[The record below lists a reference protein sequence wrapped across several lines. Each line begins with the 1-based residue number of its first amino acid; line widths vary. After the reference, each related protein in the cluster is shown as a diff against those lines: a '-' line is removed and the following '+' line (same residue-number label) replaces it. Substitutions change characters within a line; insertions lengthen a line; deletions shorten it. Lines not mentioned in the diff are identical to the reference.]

1 MRRSTR
7 TWIVGSTL
15 FGIAAILGLTGLSS
29 CTPRAPG
36 GASGTAATPAVMT
49 LEQKIGRG
57 RYLVTVASCGD
68 CHTPG
73 TLYGAPDSSR
83 SLSGSELGWV
93 GPWGT
98 SYPSNLTPDPE
109 TGIGK
114 WSEGD
119 IIKAIKR
126 GVKPDGS
133 PVLPPMA
140 WPNLAH
146 LTDGDASAIA
156 AFLKSIPPVVHAVP
170 ANVRPGQKALGPV
183 IVFPPPSAWDA
194 PKAPPAAIP
203 PATGS

>member
-1 MRRSTR
+1 M
-7 TWIVGSTL
+7 L
-15 FGIAAILGLTGLSS
+15 FGIAAILGLAGLTS
-29 CTPRAPG
+29 CASRAPG

-49 LEQKIGRG
+49 PEQKIERG
-57 RYLVTVASCGD
+57 RYLVTIGSCGD

-73 TLYGAPDSSR
+73 AFYGAADSAR
-83 SLSGSELGWV
+83 MFAGSELGWV

-119 IIKAIKR
+119 IINAIKR
-126 GVKPDGS
+126 GVKADGS
-133 PVLPPMA
+133 PIMPPMP
-140 WPNLAH
+140 WPNLAY
-146 LTDGDASAIA
+146 LTDEDASAIA

-170 ANVRPGQKALGPV
+170 ALVRPGVKPLGPV
-183 IVFPPPSAWDA
+183 LTVPAPSAWDA
-194 PKAPPAAIP
+194 PKAAPAAIP